1 MSISNW
7 EDAKKRS
14 NYHFNNDIIDK
25 NNIKHIG
32 KFIGS
37 WKKEVD
43 EVINDAKK
51 LNWSNR
57 RVSTDRPN
65 NHVQAEEKFGTPQML
80 ESFLQSL
87 KRESKK
93 I

>member
-1 MSISNW
+1 MTKSNW

-51 LNWSNR
+51 LN
-57 RVSTDRPN
+57 
-65 NHVQAEEKFGTPQML
+65 
-80 ESFLQSL
+80 
-87 KRESKK
+87 
-93 I
+93 

>member
-1 MSISNW
+1 MSMSNW

-32 KFIGS
+32 KFVGS

-43 EVINDAKK
+43 EVSVGAAGPGATSIDTSGRSMAYPTKNAFKK
-51 LNWSNR
+51 RN
-57 RVSTDRPN
+57 
-65 NHVQAEEKFGTPQML
+65 
-80 ESFLQSL
+80 
-87 KRESKK
+87 KK
-93 I
+93 D

>member
-1 MSISNW
+1 MSMSNW

-43 EVINDAKK
+43 
-51 LNWSNR
+51 
-57 RVSTDRPN
+57 
-65 NHVQAEEKFGTPQML
+65 
-80 ESFLQSL
+80 
-87 KRESKK
+87 
-93 I
+93 

>member
-1 MSISNW
+1 MTKSNW

-51 LNWSNR
+51 LILHFSR
-57 RVSTDRPN
+57 
-65 NHVQAEEKFGTPQML
+65 L
-80 ESFLQSL
+80 I
-87 KRESKK
+87 ESKK
-93 I
+93 FNSNFDCIHKK